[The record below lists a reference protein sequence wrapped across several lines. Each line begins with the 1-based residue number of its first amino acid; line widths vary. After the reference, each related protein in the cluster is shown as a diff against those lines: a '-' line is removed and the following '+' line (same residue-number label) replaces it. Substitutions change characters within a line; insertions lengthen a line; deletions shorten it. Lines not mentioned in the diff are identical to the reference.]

1 VSGTAVRVGDE
12 LPPVEGETQ
21 SGHIDL
27 AQFRGSKHVVL
38 WSYPM
43 DDTPG

>member
-1 VSGTAVRVGDE
+1 MSPVKVRPGE
-12 LPPVEGETQ
+12 PLPPIEGETQ
-21 SGHIDL
+21 LGHIDL
-27 AQFRGSKHVVL
+27 ADFRGSKHVVL